1 MRDKTEEKP
10 RWWSKLLILSAG
22 ISVFLLISGP
32 LGYRFGIT
40 PLLPSLMSLLVAM
53 AGAVVVLLASIVMV
67 IVANKNNLTRDR
79 NIILISMGI
88 SLIPIIAM
96 GPQLIKGRSVP
107 AIHDLTTDTQSPP
120 QFEAV
125 VALRKDAP
133 NSLEYELDGSA
144 ENLAKQTMAAYPG
157 LKTLQFSDLS
167 VGEAVDRAVEVL
179 TDQGIEIV
187 NSDKDS
193 GIVEATATTFWFG
206 FKDDVVVRVR
216 SDGDG
221 SKIDVR
227 SVSRV
232 GQSDVGANAARIMKF
247 LEAF

>member
-1 MRDKTEEKP
+1 
-10 RWWSKLLILSAG
+10 
-22 ISVFLLISGP
+22 
-32 LGYRFGIT
+32 
-40 PLLPSLMSLLVAM
+40 MSMLVGM
-53 AGAVVVLLASIVMV
+53 AVAALVLLAAIVMV
-67 IVANKNNLTRDR
+67 IVATKNSLTRDR

-88 SLIPIIAM
+88 SLIPMIAM
-96 GPQLIKGRSVP
+96 GPHLLKERSVP

-125 VALRKDAP
+125 VALRKNVP

-144 ENLAKQTMAAYPG
+144 EKLAKQTLAAYPG
-157 LKTLQFSDLS
+157 LKTLQSDLS
-167 VGEAVDRAVEVL
+167 VGEALDRAVEVL
-179 TDQGIEIV
+179 TNQGIDIV
-187 NSDKDS
+187 HTDKDS

-232 GQSDVGANAARIMKF
+232 GQSDIGANAARIMKF

>member
-10 RWWSKLLILSAG
+10 RWWSKLLIFSAG

-88 SLIPIIAM
+88 SLIPMIAM
-96 GPQLIKGRSVP
+96 GPQLIKVRSVP

-157 LKTLQFSDLS
+157 LKTLRSDLS